1 MYAVQ
6 IVMPSAMTSR
16 PRECEDQSAAEKLMS
31 SFVSQMKTWVNFE
44 AWVLLLEHEKE
55 INIEYVKA

>member
-16 PRECEDQSAAEKLMS
+16 PRECEDQPAAEKLMI
-31 SFVSQMKTWVNFE
+31 SFVNQMKAWVNFE
-44 AWVLLLEHEKE
+44 AWVLLLESEKE
-55 INIEYVKA
+55 IDREYVKT